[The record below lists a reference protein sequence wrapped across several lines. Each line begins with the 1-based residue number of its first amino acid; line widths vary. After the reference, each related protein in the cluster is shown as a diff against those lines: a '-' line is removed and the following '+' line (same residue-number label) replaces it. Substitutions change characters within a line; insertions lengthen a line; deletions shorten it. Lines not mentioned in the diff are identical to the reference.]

1 MKYILQFIL
10 RLLSQAVLRKYHP
23 EVIGITGSVGKT
35 SAKEAIFAVLSEKFL
50 CRRNVKNYNNE
61 IGLPLTIL
69 GTESGGRSV
78 FKWLEI
84 FWSAVGLLARRDKQY
99 PEILILEMG
108 ADHPGDIYYLTNLA
122 PCKVGVITAVAQA
135 HTEFFKTVSQVAKE
149 KQIIVTHL
157 EKDGTAILNADDEK
171 VLAMVAKTEAE
182 TITFGFG
189 DKAHVRAVEFNVIQE
204 MEKRF
209 LQIKGVNFK
218 IQYGGAIVPVFLPE
232 VVGTQHVY
240 AALAAVAVGL
250 SYGLNLV
257 EISERLRFY
266 NPPPSRM
273 RLLSGINFSTLIDD
287 SYNSSPLAAL
297 LALRILSEIKIRLRQ
312 LAEDGGRRIAV
323 LGDML
328 ELGAYTSE
336 AHQAIGAKA
345 AELGIDLLI
354 AVGERA
360 KIVAEAA
367 RVRGMAENKILEF
380 AASTEAGRFLQENV
394 HAGDLILIKGSQG
407 VRMEKIVVGLM
418 AEPAQAGKLVCRQD
432 VSWKNK

>member
-35 SAKEAIFAVLSEKFL
+35 SAKEAIFAVLSEKFR

-69 GTESGGRSV
+69 GMESGGHSV
-78 FKWLEI
+78 WKWLEI
-84 FWSAVGLLARRDKQY
+84 FWRVTGLLLQRDKQY

-108 ADHPGDIYYLTNLA
+108 ADHPGDISYLTNLA
-122 PCKVGVITAVAQA
+122 PCRVGVITAVAQA
-135 HTEFFKTVSQVAKE
+135 HTEFFKTVNQVAKE

-157 EKDGTAILNADDEK
+157 SKNDVAILNADDEK
-171 VLAMVAKTEAE
+171 ILPMIAKTEAE

-189 DKAHVRAVEFNVIQE
+189 DKATVRAVNFNIIQE
-204 MEKRF
+204 VEKEF
-209 LQIKGVNFK
+209 LDTTGVNFK
-218 IQYGGAIVPVFLPE
+218 IQYGGSVVPIFLPE

-240 AALAAVAVGL
+240 AALAAAAVGL
-250 SYGLNLV
+250 NYGLNLV
-257 EISERLRFY
+257 EVSERLRFY

-273 RLLSGINFSTLIDD
+273 RLLPGANFTTIIDD

-297 LALRILSEIKIRLRQ
+297 LALRILSEIKVV
-312 LAEDGGRRIAV
+312 EGGRRIAV

-328 ELGAYTSE
+328 ELGSYTSE
-336 AHQAIGAKA
+336 AHQELGAKA
-345 AELGIDLLI
+345 AELGIDFLA

-367 RVRGMAENKILEF
+367 RVRGMGEDKIVEF
-380 AASTEAGRFLQENV
+380 AISVEAGRFLRENI

-407 VRMEKIVVGLM
+407 VRMEKIVVELM
-418 AEPAQAGKLVCRQD
+418 AEPVDAQRLVCRQD

>member
-1 MKYILQFIL
+1 MKHILQFIL
-10 RLLSQAVLRKYHP
+10 RWLSQAVLRKYHP

-35 SAKEAIFAVLSEKFL
+35 STKEAIFAVLAEKFR
-50 CRRNVKNYNNE
+50 CCRNVKNYNNE

-69 GTESGGRSV
+69 GMESGGRSII
-78 FKWLEI
+78 KWLEI
-84 FWSAVGLLARRDKQY
+84 FLHGILLLLRRDKQY

-108 ADHPGDIYYLTNLA
+108 ADHPGDIFYLTNLA

-135 HTEFFKTVSQVAKE
+135 HTEFFKTVNQVAKE

-157 EKDGTAILNADDEK
+157 EKDATAILNADDEK
-171 VLAMVAKTEAE
+171 VLAMKAKTEAE
-182 TITFGFG
+182 TISFGFG
-189 DKAHVRAVEFNVIQE
+189 EKAVVRAVDFNIIQE
-204 MEKRF
+204 MDKEF
-209 LQIKGVNFK
+209 LQTKGVNFK
-218 IQYGGAIVPVFLPE
+218 IQYGGAVVPVFLPE

-240 AALAAVAVGL
+240 AALAAAAVGL

-273 RLLSGINFSTLIDD
+273 RLLPGMKFMTIIDD
-287 SYNSSPLAAL
+287 SYNSSPLAAV
-297 LALRILSEIKIRLRQ
+297 LALRILSEIKIM
-312 LAEDGGRRIAV
+312 ESGRRIAV

-328 ELGAYTSE
+328 ELGGYAFE
-336 AHQAIGAKA
+336 AHQEVGTKV

-367 RVRGMAENKILEF
+367 RLRGMAEDKIVQF
-380 AASTEAGRFLQENV
+380 ADSIEAGQFLQENI

-407 VRMEKIVVGLM
+407 VRMEKIVVRLM
-418 AEPAQAGKLVCRQD
+418 AEPADVKKLVCRQD
-432 VSWKNK
+432 ASWKNK

>member
-10 RLLSQAVLRKYHP
+10 RLLSRAVLRKYRP

-35 SAKEAIFAVLSEKFL
+35 STKEAIFAVLAEKFL

-69 GTESGGRSV
+69 GTESGGHSV

-84 FWSAVGLLARRDKQY
+84 FWSGILLLLKRDKQY

-108 ADHPGDIYYLTNLA
+108 ADHPGDIFYLTNLA

-135 HTEFFKTVSQVAKE
+135 HTEFFKTVNQVAKE

-157 EKDGTAILNADDEK
+157 EKDGIAILNADDEK
-171 VLAMVAKTEAE
+171 VLAMAAKTEAE

-189 DKAHVRAVEFNVIQE
+189 DKAHARAIEFNVIQE
-204 MEKRF
+204 ANNGVIAT
-209 LQIKGVNFK
+209 LGVNFK

-266 NPPPSRM
+266 NPPVSRM
-273 RLLSGINFSTLIDD
+273 RLVSGINFSTLIDD

-297 LALRILSEIKIRLRQ
+297 LALRILSEIKIM
-312 LAEDGGRRIAV
+312 EGGRRVAV

-336 AHQAIGAKA
+336 AHQAVGAKA

-367 RVRGMAENKILEF
+367 RVKGMADSKIVEFTDSESAGKFLRENIH
-380 AASTEAGRFLQENV
+380 SD
-394 HAGDLILIKGSQG
+394 DLILIKGSQG
-407 VRMEKIVVGLM
+407 VRMEKIVVALM
-418 AEPAQAGKLVCRQD
+418 AEPSLATKLVCRQD
-432 VSWKNK
+432 ATWLKK